1 MSLLEDVKPV
11 EKKTAMI
18 YGKNDN
24 RLSPAFEFEDI
35 KDKLH
40 LELTDFQQRIFDE
53 LLSQD
58 SFIIGRKCE
67 NPLLYGLFAE
77 SPTICI
83 DDILEPLE
91 PKSASIEFDFREP
104 KERTIS
110 DIKKEIKHEKNP
122 LRLKQLNKE
131 LNAKYKEL
139 KSGRK

>member
-1 MSLLEDVKPV
+1 MSLLRDVKLD
-11 EKKTAMI
+11 KKTAMI
-18 YGKNDN
+18 YGISDK
-24 RLSPAFEFEDI
+24 RISPAFEFESER
-35 KDKLH
+35 DKIR
-40 LELTDFQQRIFDE
+40 LELTDFQ
-53 LLSQD
+53 LMQD

-77 SPTICI
+77 FPTICI
-83 DDILEPLE
+83 DDILNSLE
-91 PKSASIEFDFREP
+91 PKSLSVEFDFREP